1 MIKTQKY
8 PSSTPTSSSPKDQIK
23 LFFFKFN
30 FKISKIQP
38 SCFLPPSKPAFL
50 LFPSLNFLLS
60 LFPSHSQL
68 KIFNFRHFT
77 FKNFTSCQTFNIF
90 TLISTPFP
98 TTLPHFKEF
107 DSKVNTLKHSA
118 HTSLP
123 TSLPHFQN
131 SKTPHLSLS
140 IFLPPHRYILKVR
153 AFHTFYKV
161 APIQTTEL

>member
-1 MIKTQKY
+1 MPSPSIS
-8 PSSTPTSSSPKDQIK
+8 PSSTRSPSPPTGQIK
-23 LFFFKFN
+23 YLLTNFN
-30 FKISKIQP
+30 FKNFQLQP
-38 SCFLPPSKPAFL
+38 SCLLLPSLPAFP

-107 DSKVNTLKHSA
+107 DSKVNTLPLFKLLDLFTFISPF
-118 HTSLP
+118 HTQCQNPFYPL
-123 TSLPHFQN
+123 TSN
-131 SKTPHLSLS
+131 W
-140 IFLPPHRYILKVR
+140 
-153 AFHTFYKV
+153 AFHTFLQGC
-161 APIQTTEL
+161 PIQTTEL